1 MTSPRRLLIDP
12 SAPGWYHCMS
22 RCVRRAFLCGIDR
35 TTGQS
40 FEHRRHWIEDRL
52 LELADCF
59 AVGLYAYA
67 VMGNHVHVVLRA
79 DPTTAHAWP
88 ADDVAERWVRLFP
101 VRIQGQPDPDACLER
116 ARQLVAQPDR
126 IAVIRERLASV
137 SWFMRCLN
145 EPIARRANREDDCT
159 GRFWEGRFKCQALLD
174 EAAVLACMAY
184 VDLNPIRAGAATD
197 LPGSVHTSA
206 RHRLRAIPAPPAGA
220 GLAPVCGL
228 ADPGGLPCSLA
239 AYLDMLDW
247 TGRQLR
253 PDKAGAISP
262 EAPSVLAVLGCP
274 ADDWAGRV
282 AGIERD
288 HWRAIGAVDALLAKA
303 RAMGQRW
310 LKGAGRGTRSVA
322 LRRESMKV

>member
-12 SAPGWYHCMS
+12 STPGWYHCMS
-22 RCVRRAFLCGIDR
+22 RCVRRAFLCGVDR

-40 FEHRRHWIEDRL
+40 FEHRRQWIEDRL

-79 DPTTAHAWP
+79 DPTAAHAWP
-88 ADDVAERWVRLFP
+88 AQDVAERWLRLFP
-101 VRIQGQPDPDACLER
+101 VRVQGQVDLDACFDR
-116 ARQLVAQPDR
+116 ARQLAAQPER
-126 IAVIRERLASV
+126 ISAIRARLASV

-145 EPIARRANREDDCT
+145 EPIARRANREDGCT

-184 VDLNPIRAGAATD
+184 VDLNPVRAGMAAD
-197 LPGSVHTSA
+197 LASSAHTSA
-206 RHRLRAIPAPPAGA
+206 RHRLHAEPRPSIDS
-220 GLAPVCGL
+220 GLAPVRGI
-228 ADPGGLPCSLA
+228 AEPGGLPCSVA

-253 PDKAGAISP
+253 PGKRGVIGP
-262 EAPSVLAVLGCP
+262 ERPRVLETLGCP
-274 ADDWAGRV
+274 ADQWATRV

-288 HWRAIGAVDALLAKA
+288 HWRAVGAVDALLAKA
-303 RAMGQRW
+303 QAMGQRW
-310 LKGAGRGTRSVA
+310 LKGCGRTPRAAVLQASTI
-322 LRRESMKV
+322 KT